1 MFQSVYNVLNLL
13 TTKSSE
19 NIYLNV
25 SYFLQ
30 SSMAPIKWRCSIPN
44 IPPKDIFA
52 QIHIDFTTAQ
62 SMNKAN
68 YLFLWCTQEHSMGTT
83 NSWDPQVP
91 FTKSK
96 HLDVS

>member
-30 SSMAPIKWRCSIPN
+30 SSMAPIK
-44 IPPKDIFA
+44 
-52 QIHIDFTTAQ
+52 
-62 SMNKAN
+62 
-68 YLFLWCTQEHSMGTT
+68 
-83 NSWDPQVP
+83 
-91 FTKSK
+91 
-96 HLDVS
+96 